1 MVAGSMRL
9 PSRDVGT
16 DRAMERAPSGLTNAS
31 AWLAIAIMIPV
42 AIALAGTTLAID
54 LAYQVRAGQIML
66 DTHHILTTDTFTFT
80 VAGRPW
86 LDQQWGAQILF
97 AVVYRIGGWFG
108 LAAVRAL
115 LAGMMVG
122 AVFLACRARGVSPR
136 TAALLAVAGYLVGIQ
151 LLSQL
156 RPQEFAFVLF
166 ALSLWL
172 IASRHR
178 HPAWVWL
185 VPAITVIWANLHG
198 SFVLASLLLVF
209 AWLEDRSDR
218 PELARR
224 CLVAALVSFAVSA
237 VNPSGVRIWTYV
249 VDVIQHPV
257 VRRLIGEWS
266 PPTVRSWTG
275 RLFLASAFA
284 VGAFLARR
292 EGKVGWIPLIELG
305 TFATFALLAGRGVGW
320 WGLAAPVIIAGV
332 MGPTEGPVGSDRSL
346 MNTMVVVATGLVV
359 LATVP
364 LRTGTDP
371 ITAGPASLTFAP
383 ENIVAAA
390 KEASPPGSRA
400 FVSEV
405 YSSWTEFSAPDLP
418 VAIDPRIEIFPV
430 SVWDDYLRVTNAG
443 DGWSAVLDRW
453 GVDVLILHPGESE
466 ALRAAVETDP
476 RWRLIF
482 DAVDGSVFE
491 RASIR
496 S

>member
-1 MVAGSMRL
+1 
-9 PSRDVGT
+9 
-16 DRAMERAPSGLTNAS
+16 
-31 AWLAIAIMIPV
+31 
-42 AIALAGTTLAID
+42 
-54 LAYQVRAGQIML
+54 
-66 DTHHILTTDTFTFT
+66 
-80 VAGRPW
+80 
-86 LDQQWGAQILF
+86 
-97 AVVYRIGGWFG
+97 
-108 LAAVRAL
+108 
-115 LAGMMVG
+115 
-122 AVFLACRARGVSPR
+122 
-136 TAALLAVAGYLVGIQ
+136 
-151 LLSQL
+151 
-156 RPQEFAFVLF
+156 
-166 ALSLWL
+166 
-172 IASRHR
+172 
-178 HPAWVWL
+178 
-185 VPAITVIWANLHG
+185 
-198 SFVLASLLLVF
+198 
-209 AWLEDRSDR
+209 
-218 PELARR
+218 
-224 CLVAALVSFAVSA
+224 
-237 VNPSGVRIWTYV
+237 
-249 VDVIQHPV
+249 
-257 VRRLIGEWS
+257 LIGEWS

-275 RLFLASAFA
+275 RLFFASAFA

-430 SVWDDYLRVTNAG
+430 SVWDDYLRVTNAR